1 MRDTCVTLQHPRVHR
16 PAPPLAGSTGLAGS
30 ARGRDGAYRPG
41 RCCRGRTRAN
51 FTARG
56 GCHPKPCSRCLN
68 DACAS
73 LAIHFSSQLHH
84 VMHEKLVGPVPFT
97 GWINY
102 QLFAE
107 IWAMQLWVARI
118 FRMFSLNARGM
129 SLRSEQLLVDAV
141 GDVARPAAARWNLRI
156 CESANLRTAGVCGCM
171 GVWAWGGVSFRTVM
185 KFRETGI

>member
-1 MRDTCVTLQHPRVHR
+1 
-16 PAPPLAGSTGLAGS
+16 
-30 ARGRDGAYRPG
+30 
-41 RCCRGRTRAN
+41 
-51 FTARG
+51 
-56 GCHPKPCSRCLN
+56 LN

-73 LAIHFSSQLHH
+73 LAIHFSSQLQH

-171 GVWAWGGVSFRTVM
+171 GVWACGGVSFRTVM